1 MGDGNMNIVEDST
14 HRLLTSEYAIIA
26 LRLEL
31 STCHVFLESSIYLYY
46 MRYARALTCTNTLR
60 NNLSLSSGHGN
71 AHQKFESARA
81 QYVLT
86 SQQSVTR
93 TYVYTYARV

>member
-31 STCHVFLESSIYLYY
+31 STCHVFLESSILYLYY

-81 QYVLT
+81 RAQYVLT

-93 TYVYTYARV
+93 TYARV